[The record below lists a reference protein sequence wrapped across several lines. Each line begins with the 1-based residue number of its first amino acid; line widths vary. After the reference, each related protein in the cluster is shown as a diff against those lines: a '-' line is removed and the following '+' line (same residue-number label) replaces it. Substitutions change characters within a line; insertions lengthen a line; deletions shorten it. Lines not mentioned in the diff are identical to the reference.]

1 MNRYP
6 IPETVSMKRAFV
18 PVSPRASR
26 SEWTI
31 LLSPCSKSRK
41 TWPGQRCF
49 CSSSLAWVLKGGSS
63 STRRR
68 VVACGLS
75 LTQSPCFRR
84 SPLMGSNSYTPKR
97 KIPAY
102 PEFMTSSLEPSRTVE
117 GKNCNLRA
125 RRTLAPFLVLNQP
138 RVGKLSMAS
147 GNLCMQVLVYHAFEW
162 EHRGFVK

>member
-6 IPETVSMKRAFV
+6 LPETVSMNRAFV

-31 LLSPCSKSRK
+31 LFSPCSKSRK

-49 CSSSLAWVLKGGSS
+49 CSSSLVWILRGGSS
-63 STRRR
+63 STRRS
-68 VVACGLS
+68 VVACGHS
-75 LTQSPCFRR
+75 LTRSPCFRR

-97 KIPAY
+97 KIPAC

-117 GKNCNLRA
+117 GENCNLRA
-125 RRTLAPFLVLNQP
+125 RHTLAPFLVLNQS
-138 RVGKLSMAS
+138 RVGKLPWLQGTIACKSLFFMIVK
-147 GNLCMQVLVYHAFEW
+147 GNHAVL
-162 EHRGFVK
+162 